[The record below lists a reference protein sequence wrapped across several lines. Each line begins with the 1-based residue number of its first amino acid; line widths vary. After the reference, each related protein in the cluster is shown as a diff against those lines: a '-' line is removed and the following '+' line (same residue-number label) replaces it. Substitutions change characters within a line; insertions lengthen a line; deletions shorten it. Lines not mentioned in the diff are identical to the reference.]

1 MNKKYQS
8 DHLLNLT
15 PMKANIV
22 IFQKIEKNKVFEALE
37 NNVSSL
43 SELTRYIPSFTT
55 VKEINSRVEKN
66 RKSIIREHSTIALV
80 LPEHGFSIIR
90 IAPHGK
96 DGIEITRIVV
106 HESYQGKCIGNFLMN
121 TLFLFLIETLGYI
134 PPIFLE
140 CTGYINFGNQIIG
153 NPIQKQTKFFR
164 KFGFRVTESKYY
176 PDYVRMDYFQDKSLL
191 DNELNEPIGFA

>member
-1 MNKKYQS
+1 
-8 DHLLNLT
+8 
-15 PMKANIV
+15 MKANIV

-43 SELTRYIPSFTT
+43 SELTRSIPSFTT

-121 TLFLFLIETLGYI
+121 TLFLFLIVILPSYYFVESFMKRVI
-134 PPIFLE
+134 HFIHSFFL
-140 CTGYINFGNQIIG
+140 
-153 NPIQKQTKFFR
+153 
-164 KFGFRVTESKYY
+164 KYHSS
-176 PDYVRMDYFQDKSLL
+176 F
-191 DNELNEPIGFA
+191 I